1 MDASLRWQDVQ
12 IKDWKLPTRHPSE
25 SWGLWMPAYAG
36 KTFKLK
42 AGNYPH
48 VTPAQAGVYGY
59 QPALVRQ

>member
-1 MDASLRWQDVQ
+1 MLRAVNEKMLRA
-12 IKDWKLPTRHPSE
+12 INS
-25 SWGLWMPAYAG
+25 
-36 KTFKLK
+36 KTLK